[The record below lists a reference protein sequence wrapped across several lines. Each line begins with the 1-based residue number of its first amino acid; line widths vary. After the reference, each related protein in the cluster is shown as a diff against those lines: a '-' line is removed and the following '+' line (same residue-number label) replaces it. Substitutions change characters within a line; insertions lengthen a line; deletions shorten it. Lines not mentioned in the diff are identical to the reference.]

1 MKITVDRMRCT
12 MLGVCESIAP
22 DIFEINDDGD
32 MVILQ
37 GEPGEARRHE
47 VENAVA
53 SCPTAALRLV
63 G

>member
-1 MKITVDRMRCT
+1 